1 MSSQVTTD
9 CQRVFCILAF
19 AGELV
24 TPPFIVLRGNSG
36 SGKSSV
42 ARALRERYGYGL
54 AWVEQDYL
62 RRVLLREHDVEGG
75 KNIGLIE
82 TNVRYCLGAGYVT
95 VLEGILDAGRYGPML
110 ERLWHDF
117 GGHWFY
123 FDLPFEE
130 TVRRHATR
138 PQAAEFSVQE
148 MQAWFQA
155 RDVLPF
161 VQEQMIGP
169 ESLLA
174 DTVASIWN
182 AAALPSSARP

>member
-1 MSSQVTTD
+1 MTSP
-9 CQRVFCILAF
+9 L
-19 AGELV
+19 
-24 TPPFIVLRGNSG
+24 IVLRGNSG

-62 RRVLLREHDVEGG
+62 RRTLLREHDVEGG

-95 VLEGILDAGRYGPML
+95 VLEGILHAKHYAPML
-110 ERLWHDF
+110 SHLHTDF
-117 GGHWFY
+117 GGQWYY

-138 PQAAEFSVQE
+138 SQATEFGPEQ
-148 MQAWFQA
+148 M
-155 RDVLPF
+155 RDWYKERDLLPF
-161 VQEQMIGP
+161 VNETVISSEQT
-169 ESLLA
+169 LTQTV
-174 DTVASIWN
+174 DTILQKLHSTPA
-182 AAALPSSARP
+182 

>member
-1 MSSQVTTD
+1 MT
-9 CQRVFCILAF
+9 LP
-19 AGELV
+19 L
-24 TPPFIVLRGNSG
+24 IVLRGNSG

-62 RRVLLREHDVEGG
+62 RRILLREHDVAGG

-82 TNVRYCLGAGYVT
+82 TNVRYCLSAGSVT
-95 VLEGILDAGRYGPML
+95 VLEGILFSRHYGPML
-110 ERLWHDF
+110 ERLHADF

-138 PQAAEFSVQE
+138 PQAADFGVQD

-161 VQEQMIGP
+161 VQEQLIGP
-169 ESLLA
+169 ASSLA
-174 DTVASIWN
+174 DTTAQVWQ
-182 AAALPSSARP
+182 AAGLDLLFTRARR